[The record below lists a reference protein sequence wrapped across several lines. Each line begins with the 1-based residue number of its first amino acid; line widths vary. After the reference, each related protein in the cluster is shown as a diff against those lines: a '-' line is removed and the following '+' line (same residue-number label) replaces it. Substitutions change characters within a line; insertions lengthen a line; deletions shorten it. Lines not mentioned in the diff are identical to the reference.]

1 VVSRAR
7 ACSRCEEEKRKKKKR
22 KKKKK
27 KSHTSAQVSNM
38 PLFDLKKNL
47 IFYGAYHREPTN
59 VAVHIACVP
68 MLLAT
73 GLVLGTNTP
82 SLALGAPRL
91 PSRLHLPLNLCT
103 ATGLTYSTLYLL
115 LSPNL
120 AGATVTPLIMGAAA
134 LANRIATRYP
144 TPKVN
149 AVAVG
154 VHVASWIL
162 QFVGHGKFEGRKP
175 ALLDNL
181 VQALFLAPLFVW
193 YEVLFKMGLYADLRR
208 EVEAGVEAEVERL
221 RGKGKGL

>member
-73 GLVLGTNTP
+73 GLVLV
-82 SLALGAPRL
+82 RV
-91 PSRLHLPLNLCT
+91 RF
-103 ATGLTYSTLYLL
+103 
-115 LSPNL
+115 
-120 AGATVTPLIMGAAA
+120 
-134 LANRIATRYP
+134 R
-144 TPKVN
+144 
-149 AVAVG
+149 
-154 VHVASWIL
+154 
-162 QFVGHGKFEGRKP
+162 
-175 ALLDNL
+175 
-181 VQALFLAPLFVW
+181 
-193 YEVLFKMGLYADLRR
+193 
-208 EVEAGVEAEVERL
+208 
-221 RGKGKGL
+221 